1 MTHQKMSRTILHLDM
16 DAFFAAVEQR
26 DHPEYRGQPVVV
38 GADPKGGRGRGVV
51 ATASYEARKYGI
63 HSAMPISKAYR
74 LCPHAIYVRGSYQ
87 RYGEASRQV
96 MAILQD
102 FTPVIEKLSI
112 DEAFL
117 DVTGSLHLFGRAE
130 DVAHKIKSRIRR
142 ELQLTASV
150 GIAPNKFLAKI
161 ASDLQKPDGLVV
173 VKEGEEKSFL
183 APLPIGKL
191 WGVGKKTEVLLKN
204 MGITTIGEI
213 AKLPQTEL
221 GRKLGKWGYGLWLLA
236 NGIDERPV
244 VTWSPQ
250 KSISQEITFDED
262 TDDPELLERTLFQ
275 LADELAR
282 LMRKSQLKGRTIT
295 LKIRLEDFST
305 FTRSRSFSDFI
316 DSTEI
321 IRGVAIELFRNFD
334 RKNQK
339 VRLVGV
345 GVSQLSS
352 IYGEQ
357 LGLFEQEK
365 PINQKLSNLL
375 DSLKD
380 KYGDDAVTRAAL
392 LP

>member
-1 MTHQKMSRTILHLDM
+1 
-16 DAFFAAVEQR
+16 
-26 DHPEYRGQPVVV
+26 
-38 GADPKGGRGRGVV
+38 V

-262 TDDPELLERTLFQ
+262 TDDPELLEHTLFQ